1 MDRMDTLGFAF
12 PPSRPPE
19 SLGLSRFDPELLYVE
34 CRLCGRPVNWGFG
47 LSTLAVAGAGIAENT
62 LDARCMILT
71 NGCKHCR
78 PEGRHEHIVIRIS
91 SSGKHDRLHDDPGGH
106 A

>member
-1 MDRMDTLGFAF
+1 MDRLNTLHSAF

-19 SLGLSRFDPELLYVE
+19 NPGLSRFDPELLYVE
-34 CRLCGRPVNWGFG
+34 CRLCGRPVNWESG
-47 LSTLAVAGAGIAENT
+47 LSTLAVAGGGIAENN

-71 NGCKHCR
+71 NGCRHCR
-78 PEGRHEHIVIRIS
+78 PHGQYEHIVIRIS
-91 SSGKHDRLHDDPGGH
+91 GSGKHDRLLDEPGGT